1 MGVTRD
7 HPPRLIQLAELQ
19 HLVIMRRTFILL
31 ITQDV
36 NMPLLIG
43 RDVLPGG

>member
-1 MGVTRD
+1 MGATRG

-31 ITQDV
+31 IMQDV
-36 NMPLLIG
+36 NMPLLMG